1 MLPSPAEMAL
11 MIFKQSIPDGL
22 FEFKCNTH
30 MLKIILVLDGTDNPA
45 AISKKTG
52 LPPKTV
58 SDALLQLLNLQLVT
72 TVQENGIFL
81 DKSFLDFLQ
90 IQFSAAV
97 GPVAEFII
105 EDTIKDFGHQM
116 DSFPKEKA
124 ADLIMA
130 LAKDIQREDKKLI
143 FKQNVITRIK
153 QG

>member
-1 MLPSPAEMAL
+1 MQPSPAEMAQ

-30 MLKIILVLDGTDNPA
+30 MLKVLLVLNGTDNPA

-52 LPPKTV
+52 LPPKAV

-72 TVQENGIFL
+72 AVQENGIFL
-81 DKSFLDFLQ
+81 DRSFLDFLQ
-90 IQFSAAV
+90 AQFSAAI

-105 EDTIKDFGHQM
+105 EETIKDLGHHV
-116 DSFPKEKA
+116 DSFPKTKA

-143 FKQNVITRIK
+143 FKQNMIVRMK